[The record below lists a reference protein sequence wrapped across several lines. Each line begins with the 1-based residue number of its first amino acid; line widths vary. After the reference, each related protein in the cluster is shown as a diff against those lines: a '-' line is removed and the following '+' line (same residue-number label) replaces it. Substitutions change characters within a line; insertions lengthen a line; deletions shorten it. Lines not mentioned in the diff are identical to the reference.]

1 MTFETFK
8 CEFCTTELKTKSS
21 FNYHQRTN
29 KKCIKIQEQKNIK
42 INTSNIFKCEFCNK
56 NFTTK
61 QYQKKHY
68 EICKTKDN
76 VLKENAL
83 KEKENELKE
92 KEKQNELKA
101 IENALEKEH
110 ILKLKEQIK
119 ENEKEHILK
128 LKEQIK
134 ENEKENILKL
144 EEQIKELQNNIKD
157 IALKSV
163 STPKTTTIN
172 QNKYLFLTP
181 FNLTKEEIKE
191 KIEKNFTK
199 DHFLNGQK
207 GVADF
212 TYNNLLLDEN
222 KQLNYFCSDTS
233 RKFFCYKDINGE
245 IKKDIK
251 TKMLTNF
258 IADDIIIKSNNICDN
273 ALADK
278 SLKLDACHKYIIK
291 KFDILNMKN
300 DNNEFTAT
308 LSVLICNIP
317 SINNNETKVEDISSD
332 VIFEI
337 EDEDDEECVYY
348 TQEYFEEQEKKLQ
361 EMDKDSLYYKFFE
374 KQLIENKIKNNIPV

>member
-1 MTFETFK
+1 MNYV
-8 CEFCTTELKTKSS
+8 CNFCNSELKNQYTLKT
-21 FNYHQRTN
+21 HQEKN
-29 KKCIKIQEQKNIK
+29 KKCIKLQTEK
-42 INTSNIFKCEFCNK
+42 IS
-56 NFTTK
+56 
-61 QYQKKHY
+61 
-68 EICKTKDN
+68 KDN
-76 VLKENAL
+76 INRDTEINKLLISLKEKDNLLKEKENAL
-83 KEKENELKE
+83 KEKE
-92 KEKQNELKA
+92 
-101 IENALEKEH
+101 EH
-110 ILKLKEQIK
+110 ILKLED
-119 ENEKEHILK
+119 
-128 LKEQIK
+128 
-134 ENEKENILKL
+134 
-144 EEQIKELQNNIKD
+144 QIKELQNNIKD
-157 IALKSV
+157 IAIKSV
-163 STPKTTTIN
+163 STPKTIN

-199 DHFLNGQK
+199 DHFMNGQK

-308 LSVLICNIP
+308 LSVLTCNAP
-317 SINNNETKVEDISSD
+317 TTPVNNDETKVEDISSD

-337 EDEDDEECVYY
+337 EEDSDEEDVYY
-348 TQEYFEEQEKKLQ
+348 TSEYFEEQENKLK

-374 KQLIENKIKNNIPV
+374 KQLMENKLKHSIPV

>member
-1 MTFETFK
+1 MV
-8 CEFCTTELKTKSS
+8 LKNKY
-21 FNYHQRTN
+21 NLQIHQLNN
-29 KKCIKIQEQKNIK
+29 KKCLQIQDIKKKDKIKKDNELIK
-42 INTSNIFKCEFCNK
+42 IN
-56 NFTTK
+56 
-61 QYQKKHY
+61 
-68 EICKTKDN
+68 KDN
-76 VLKENAL
+76 IKKEREINKLLILLKEKENAL
-83 KEKENELKE
+83 KDKE
-92 KEKQNELKA
+92 
-101 IENALEKEH
+101 EH
-110 ILKLKEQIK
+110 
-119 ENEKEHILK
+119 
-128 LKEQIK
+128 
-134 ENEKENILKL
+134 ILKL

-157 IALKSV
+157 IAIKSV
-163 STPKTTTIN
+163 STPKTMNTMNTIN

-199 DHFLNGQK
+199 DHFMNGQK

-233 RKFFCYKDINGE
+233 RKYFCYKDINGE

-258 IADDIIIKSNNICDN
+258 IADDIIIKSNNICDT

-278 SLKLDACHKYIIK
+278 NIKLDTCHKYIVK

-300 DNNEFTAT
+300 DNNEFIAT
-308 LSVLICNIP
+308 LSVLTCNP
-317 SINNNETKVEDISSD
+317 PVLNNNDETKVEDISSD

-337 EDEDDEECVYY
+337 EEEDSDEEEVYY
-348 TQEYFEEQEKKLQ
+348 TSEYFEDQENKLR

-374 KQLIENKIKNNIPV
+374 KQLIENKIKYNIPV

>member
-1 MTFETFK
+1 MTFTTFK

-21 FNYHQRTN
+21 LNYHQRTN

-42 INTSNIFKCEFCNK
+42 IITSNIFTCEFCKK

-68 EICKTKDN
+68 EICKIKDI
-76 VLKENAL
+76 VLKENV
-83 KEKENELKE
+83 
-92 KEKQNELKA
+92 
-101 IENALEKEH
+101 LEKEH
-110 ILKLKEQIK
+110 
-119 ENEKEHILK
+119 
-128 LKEQIK
+128 
-134 ENEKENILKL
+134 ILKL

-157 IALKSV
+157 IAMKSV
-163 STPKTTTIN
+163 STPKTINQNIN

-191 KIEKNFTK
+191 KIDKNFTK

-233 RKFFCYKDINGE
+233 RKFFCYKDVNGE
-245 IKKDIK
+245 LKKDIK

-258 IADDIIIKSNNICDN
+258 IADDIIIKSINICDN
-273 ALADK
+273 ALSDK

-291 KFDILNMKN
+291 KFNILNMKN

-308 LSVLICNIP
+308 LSVLTCNIP
-317 SINNNETKVEDISSD
+317 SISNNDETKVEDISSD
-332 VIFEI
+332 VIFEL
-337 EDEDDEECVYY
+337 EDDEEDEDNEDYIYY
-348 TQEYFEEQEKKLQ
+348 TSEYFEDQEKKLK
-361 EMDKDSLYYKFFE
+361 EMDKDSLFYKFFE
-374 KQLIENKIKNNIPV
+374 KQLAEKKNKYLLV

>member
-1 MTFETFK
+1 MNYV
-8 CEFCTTELKTKSS
+8 CNFCNSELKNQYTLKT
-21 FNYHQRTN
+21 HQEKN
-29 KKCIKIQEQKNIK
+29 KKCIKLQTEK
-42 INTSNIFKCEFCNK
+42 IS
-56 NFTTK
+56 
-61 QYQKKHY
+61 
-68 EICKTKDN
+68 KDN
-76 VLKENAL
+76 INRDTEINKLLISLKEKDNLLKEKENAL
-83 KEKENELKE
+83 KEKE
-92 KEKQNELKA
+92 
-101 IENALEKEH
+101 EH
-110 ILKLKEQIK
+110 ILKLED
-119 ENEKEHILK
+119 
-128 LKEQIK
+128 
-134 ENEKENILKL
+134 
-144 EEQIKELQNNIKD
+144 QIKELQNNIKD
-157 IALKSV
+157 IAIKSV
-163 STPKTTTIN
+163 STPKTSNTIN

-199 DHFLNGQK
+199 DHFMNGQK

-245 IKKDIK
+245 LKKDIK

-258 IADDIIIKSNNICDN
+258 IADDIIIKSNNIYNN

-278 SLKLDACHKYIIK
+278 NIKLDTCHKYLIK

-308 LSVLICNIP
+308 LSVLTCNLP
-317 SINNNETKVEDISSD
+317 QNTNNDETKVEDISSD

-337 EDEDDEECVYY
+337 EDEDDEEDDEECVYY
-348 TQEYFEEQEKKLQ
+348 TQEYFDEQEKKLK

-374 KQLIENKIKNNIPV
+374 KQLIENKIKHNIPV

>member
-1 MTFETFK
+1 MTFTTFK
-8 CEFCTTELKTKSS
+8 CEYCTTELKTKSS

-29 KKCIKIQEQKNIK
+29 KKCIKIQEQKNIIK
-42 INTSNIFKCEFCNK
+42 INTPDIFSPDVAFTCEFCDR

-61 QYQKKHY
+61 QSQNKHY
-68 EICKTKDN
+68 ETCKINKINKDSIKKDTEIEKLLDT
-76 VLKENAL
+76 LKD
-83 KEKENELKE
+83 KE
-92 KEKQNELKA
+92 
-101 IENALEKEH
+101 EH
-110 ILKLKEQIK
+110 
-119 ENEKEHILK
+119 
-128 LKEQIK
+128 
-134 ENEKENILKL
+134 ILKL

-157 IALKSV
+157 IAIKSV
-163 STPKTTTIN
+163 STPKTSNTIN

-199 DHFLNGQK
+199 DHFMNGQK

-233 RKFFCYKDINGE
+233 RKFFCYKDVNGE
-245 IKKDIK
+245 LKKDIK

-258 IADDIIIKSNNICDN
+258 IADDIIIKSNNIYNN

-278 SLKLDACHKYIIK
+278 NIKLDTCHKYLIK

-308 LSVLICNIP
+308 LSVLTCNLP
-317 SINNNETKVEDISSD
+317 QNTNNDETKVEDMSSD

-337 EDEDDEECVYY
+337 EEDEEDDEENEDYIYY
-348 TQEYFEEQEKKLQ
+348 TSEYFEDQEKKLK
-361 EMDKDSLYYKFFE
+361 EMDKDSLFYKFFE
-374 KQLIENKIKNNIPV
+374 KQLAEKKNKYLPV